1 MCRVQMAMFITWD
14 VQTLLNCVCTLMY
27 SFGFSFLICPAG
39 WPVGS
44 DWLLQ
49 GVTPIQVQA
58 HYFNQHQPSGL
69 LTPRPVAFT
78 AGLGAGSAN
87 AGAAAGSS
95 PPAGGQQLQRLL
107 TALRRRQCRSRP
119 RALFRRPLGPRISA
133 WRSWSWGGRWCFNPL
148 YVLLKAVR
156 SACTCNLKESG
167 FIWYIHL
174 YLQLHFHVEVLVHW
188 CCPREE
194 SK

>member
-1 MCRVQMAMFITWD
+1 
-14 VQTLLNCVCTLMY
+14 MY
-27 SFGFSFLICPAG
+27 SFDFSCLICPAG

-95 PPAGGQQLQRLL
+95 PQAGGAAAAAPEAGAAAAPLASSMPASSLL
-107 TALRRRQCRSRP
+107 RCS
-119 RALFRRPLGPRISA
+119 S
-133 WRSWSWGGRWCFNPL
+133 
-148 YVLLKAVR
+148 VLLV
-156 SACTCNLKESG
+156 LES
-167 FIWYIHL
+167 
-174 YLQLHFHVEVLVHW
+174 VLEDLGLGANCW
-188 CCPREE
+188 GNRWRPEPP
-194 SK
+194 

>member
-1 MCRVQMAMFITWD
+1 
-14 VQTLLNCVCTLMY
+14 MY

-87 AGAAAGSS
+87 AGAAALARSS
-95 PPAGGQQLQRLL
+95 PPAGGAARCR
-107 TALRRRQCRSRP
+107 ACGRRGSGAARVVDAS
-119 RALFRRPLGPRISA
+119 LVLGRCS
-133 WRSWSWGGRWCFNPL
+133 S
-148 YVLLKAVR
+148 VLLVLELA
-156 SACTCNLKESG
+156 LD
-167 FIWYIHL
+167 HL
-174 YLQLHFHVEVLVHW
+174 GLGTTAGALNSLDVLIKG
-188 CCPREE
+188 C
-194 SK
+194 

>member
-1 MCRVQMAMFITWD
+1 MQVCTAD
-14 VQTLLNCVCTLMY
+14 VQCTD
-27 SFGFSFLICPAG
+27 GFVHYLRCTDIVELCTYTDVFFWFQLLICPAG

-95 PPAGGQQLQRLL
+95 PPAGGAARCRACGQRGSGAARVVDASLV
-107 TALRRRQCRSRP
+107 
-119 RALFRRPLGPRISA
+119 LGRCS
-133 WRSWSWGGRWCFNPL
+133 S
-148 YVLLKAVR
+148 VLLVLELA
-156 SACTCNLKESG
+156 LD
-167 FIWYIHL
+167 HL
-174 YLQLHFHVEVLVHW
+174 GLGTTAGALNSLDVLIKG
-188 CCPREE
+188 C
-194 SK
+194 